1 MDKIHFTG
9 VMNVEFDLNKET
21 GEITNFSM
29 TSMSSQSK
37 KEPKKKEP
45 KPVVL
50 SPQEKAEQMP
60 CIFVNPKTQQMRF
73 TRAAAERL
81 GFLNDQG
88 MVWQT
93 PNGKNMR
100 VAIGF
105 RMQKDGFILTISG
118 EFDDNPTS
126 SPMLSDS
133 LRLTCPMVYKDI
145 FKNFEVLKV
154 EEIPMKDGED
164 RMFTLKNTT
173 VDEMATLY
181 DKVQLAQNEMSDL
194 GGNKQGNNSTPDEG
208 QGTAS
213 PGCSDAA
220 WPTMPCQEAASTV
233 VPDPQIA
240 NGPMPISD
248 DDMEDLYHTQ
258 IKPEDGENA
267 NGADSKGKEFIPSF
281 GEEEKIHDSVDDDDD
296 IMSGEFDPKKDDDD
310 IFE

>member
-9 VMNVEFDLNKET
+9 VMNVEFDLDKET

-181 DKVQLAQNEMSDL
+181 DKVQLAQNGASDSDSS
-194 GGNKQGNNSTPDEG
+194 KQVDNSIPDEG
-208 QGTAS
+208 QNV
-213 PGCSDAA
+213 
-220 WPTMPCQEAASTV
+220 ASTT
-233 VPDPQIA
+233 VPDPQVA
-240 NGPMPISD
+240 NGPMPIND

-258 IKPEDGENA
+258 IRPEDGENA
-267 NGADSKGKEFIPSF
+267 NGANSKGEEFIPSF

-296 IMSGEFDPKKDDDD
+296 IMSGEFGPKKDEDD

>member
-181 DKVQLAQNEMSDL
+181 DKVQLAKNDASDL
-194 GGNKQGNNSTPDEG
+194 GGNEQGNNSIPDEG
-208 QGTAS
+208 QSTAS
-213 PGCSDAA
+213 SIA
-220 WPTMPCQEAASTV
+220 
-233 VPDPQIA
+233 PDPQIA

-258 IKPEDGENA
+258 ITPDDGENA
-267 NGADSKGKEFIPSF
+267 NGANSKGEEFIPSF

-296 IMSGEFDPKKDDDD
+296 IMSGEFDPKKDEDD

>member
-181 DKVQLAQNEMSDL
+181 DKVQLAKNEESDL
-194 GGNKQGNNSTPDEG
+194 DGNKQGSNSIPDED
-208 QGTAS
+208 QNTAS
-213 PGCSDAA
+213 P
-220 WPTMPCQEAASTV
+220 V
-233 VPDPQIA
+233 VPDPQTA
-240 NGPMPISD
+240 KGPMPING

-258 IKPEDGENA
+258 ITPDDGENA
-267 NGADSKGKEFIPSF
+267 NGTNSKGEEFIPSF

-296 IMSGEFDPKKDDDD
+296 IMSGEFDPKKDEDD

>member
-9 VMNVEFDLNKET
+9 VMNVEFDLDKET

-37 KEPKKKEP
+37 KESKKKET

-105 RMQKDGFILTISG
+105 RMQKEGFILTISG

-145 FKNFEVLKV
+145 FKNFEALKV

-164 RMFTLKNTT
+164 RMFTLNNTT

-181 DKVQLAQNEMSDL
+181 DKVQLAQKGISDQDDS
-194 GGNKQGNNSTPDEG
+194 KQEDNSMPDKD
-208 QGTAS
+208 QNV
-213 PGCSDAA
+213 
-220 WPTMPCQEAASTV
+220 ASTTI
-233 VPDPQIA
+233 PDPQIA

-248 DDMEDLYHTQ
+248 DDMEDLYHTR
-258 IKPEDGENA
+258 ITDEDGENA
-267 NGADSKGKEFIPSF
+267 NGANSNDKEFIPSF
-281 GEEEKIHDSVDDDDD
+281 DEEEKIHDSVDDDDD

>member
-37 KEPKKKEP
+37 KEPKKKES

-173 VDEMATLY
+173 VDEMAYLY
-181 DKVQLAQNEMSDL
+181 DKVQFAQNGVSNSDSSR
-194 GGNKQGNNSTPDEG
+194 QGDNSTPDEG
-208 QGTAS
+208 QNV
-213 PGCSDAA
+213 
-220 WPTMPCQEAASTV
+220 ASTT

-240 NGPMPISD
+240 NGPMPINN
-248 DDMEDLYHTQ
+248 DDMEDLYHTK
-258 IKPEDGENA
+258 ITDEDGENA
-267 NGADSKGKEFIPSF
+267 NGANSKGDEFIPSF

-296 IMSGEFDPKKDDDD
+296 IMSGEFDPKKDEDD

>member
-1 MDKIHFTG
+1 MDKIHFIG

-29 TSMSSQSK
+29 TGMSSQSK
-37 KEPKKKEP
+37 KESKKKEP

-145 FKNFEVLKV
+145 FKNFEVLEV

-181 DKVQLAQNEMSDL
+181 DKVQLAKNDASGL
-194 GGNKQGNNSTPDEG
+194 GGNEQGNNSIPDKG
-208 QGTAS
+208 QST
-213 PGCSDAA
+213 
-220 WPTMPCQEAASTV
+220 AASV
-233 VPDPQIA
+233 APDPQIA
-240 NGPMPISD
+240 NGPMPING

-258 IKPEDGENA
+258 ITPDDGEDA
-267 NGADSKGKEFIPSF
+267 NGANSKGEEFIPSF
-281 GEEEKIHDSVDDDDD
+281 GEEEKIHDSVGDDDD
-296 IMSGEFDPKKDDDD
+296 IMSGEFDPKKDEDD